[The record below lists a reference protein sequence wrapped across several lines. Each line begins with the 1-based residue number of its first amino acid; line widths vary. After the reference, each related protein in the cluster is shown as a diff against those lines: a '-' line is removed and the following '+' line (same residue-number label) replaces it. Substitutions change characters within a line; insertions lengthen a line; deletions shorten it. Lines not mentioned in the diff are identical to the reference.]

1 MMDLSLVLSADP
13 WEIPD
18 ERTGEIRKGLSIW
31 FVNSYRDSD
40 SGLKPTKVSGDV
52 ALWDQLRG
60 RLPAVCSL
68 SFSTRPGQGAR
79 DLAAQALGYGN
90 EENMVSQLG
99 TLSGLWAYV
108 V

>member
-31 FVNSYRDSD
+31 FVNSYRDSE

-68 SFSTRPGQGAR
+68 SFSTRPGKENKAQLVLSSVDVIDQWDVSKVLGGA
-79 DLAAQALGYGN
+79 DFK
-90 EENMVSQLG
+90 
-99 TLSGLWAYV
+99 
-108 V
+108 